1 VSRIVFEQLALFL
14 APFAI
19 FAIYLLLRRR
29 NPLTRAPWDGRTLWL
44 AVAGLGL
51 IVAVMVFTGLTQ
63 KRAPGGYMPPRFEN
77 GQLKPGGFQ

>member
-1 VSRIVFEQLALFL
+1 MLEQLALFL
-14 APFAI
+14 APFAV

-51 IVAVMVFTGLTQ
+51 VVAVMVLTGLTQ
-63 KRAPGGYMPPRFEN
+63 NRAPGGYAPPRMEN